1 MEKLP
6 EQTDCN
12 KTKHVRKMKLT
23 RFRYQQKNNFSSGF
37 KFILSISIET
47 LFVHLF
53 RRVDLY
59 DLHPGHGPP
68 ASLPRRPALGLLQPV
83 PRHPG
88 NYNGI
93 NMSIYLL
100 CYSGGD
106 DHHPPDGEP
115 GRPPGLRQ
123 GHLQP
128 RQPEEDVRRQQ
139 HGRGPPAPALRCLLS
154 PLVACLTMSSFL
166 ARWSIFCLLFL
177 TLF

>member
-23 RFRYQQKNNFSSGF
+23 RYQQTTFHLDLNSYYPYPLRHY
-37 KFILSISIET
+37 LSV
-47 LFVHLF
+47 VHLF

-88 NYNGI
+88 NYKGI
-93 NMSIYLL
+93 IMSIYLL

-139 HGRGPPAPALRCLLS
+139 HGRGPPATALRCLLG
-154 PLVACLTMSSFL
+154 PLVACLTMSSVL
-166 ARWSIFCLLFL
+166 PRWSIFCLLFL